1 MKQNSSFR
9 YARALFDQS
18 ISENKIDVVFNNMEF
33 IFEELDLKQDL
44 YKLTN
49 NPTIRKDLKIRVFT
63 KVFSAHID
71 TLTMKFL
78 TLVINRSRE
87 NLLYQITINFIDMF
101 YEYKGVVTA
110 TVTSAK
116 PLTESD
122 RLAIINKIN
131 PNGKVKITELID
143 PTLLGGIIINC
154 GGQEYNTSVK
164 KQIINIK
171 KVFEL

>member
-1 MKQNSSFR
+1 MKQNSSSR

-18 ISENKIDVVFNNMEF
+18 ISENKIDLVFNNMEF
-33 IFEELDLKQDL
+33 IFEELNLKQEL

-49 NPTIRKDLKIRVFT
+49 NPTIRKDLKVQVFN
-63 KVFSAHID
+63 KAFSPHVD

-78 TLVINRSRE
+78 NLVISRSRE
-87 NLLYQITINFIDMF
+87 NLLYQTAINFIDM
-101 YEYKGVVTA
+101 YYQYKGIITA

-116 PLTESD
+116 ALTESD
-122 RLAIINKIN
+122 RLAIFNKIN
-131 PNGKVKITELID
+131 PNGKVKVTELID
-143 PTLLGGIIINC
+143 PSLLGGLIINY
-154 GGQEYNTSVK
+154 GGLEYNTSVK